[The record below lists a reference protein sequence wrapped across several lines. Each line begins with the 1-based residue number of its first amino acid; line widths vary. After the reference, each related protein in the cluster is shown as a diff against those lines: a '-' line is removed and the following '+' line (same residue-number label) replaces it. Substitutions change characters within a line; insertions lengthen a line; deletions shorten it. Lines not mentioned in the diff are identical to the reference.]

1 MSDDVSADRP
11 VPAHIAIIMDGNGRW
26 ARRRGQ
32 PRAFGHRKGVETVRE
47 IVEGTGDL
55 GVKHLTLFSFS
66 TENWRRPAD
75 EIGALFELMKHYIGA
90 DLEGLARRG
99 VKVRI
104 LGSRDG
110 LREDVAEMIRRAE
123 ERTSGNS
130 DFHLNI
136 AFNYGGRDEIVRAS
150 RAIAEAAVRGEL
162 DPANLDEAGFS
173 SWLDTAES
181 PDVDLMIRTS
191 GEQRISNFLLW
202 QAAYAEL
209 MFVDTLWPDF
219 SLDQL
224 ADAIEAYKPRSR
236 RYGGLDAGA
245 A

>member
-224 ADAIEAYKPRSR
+224 ADAIEAYKTRSR

>member
-99 VKVRI
+99 VKIRI

-224 ADAIEAYKPRSR
+224 ADAIEAYKTRSR

>member
-90 DLEGLARRG
+90 DIEGLARRG
-99 VKVRI
+99 VKIRI

-224 ADAIEAYKPRSR
+224 ADAIEAYKTRSR

>member
-32 PRAFGHRKGVETVRE
+32 PRAFGHRKGVETVRK

-75 EIGALFELMKHYIGA
+75 EIGALFELMKHYIAA
-90 DLEGLARRG
+90 DLDGLARRG
-99 VKVRI
+99 VKIRI

-110 LREDVAEMIRRAE
+110 LREDVAEMINRAE
-123 ERTSGNS
+123 ERTAGNT

-150 RAIAEAAVRGEL
+150 RAIAEAAARGEL
-162 DPANLDEAGFS
+162 DMASLDEPGFA
-173 SWLDTAES
+173 SWLDTAGS

-209 MFVDTLWPDF
+209 LFVDTLWPDF
-219 SLDQL
+219 TIEQL
-224 ADAIEAYKPRSR
+224 ADAIDAYKTRSR

>member
-11 VPAHIAIIMDGNGRW
+11 APAHIAIIMDGNGRW

-32 PRAFGHRKGVETVRE
+32 PRAFGHRKGVETVRR

-75 EIGALFELMKHYIGA
+75 EIGALFELMKHYIAA
-90 DLEGLARRG
+90 DLDGLARRG
-99 VKVRI
+99 VKIRI
-104 LGSRDG
+104 LGSREG
-110 LREDVAEMIRRAE
+110 LREDVSDMIRRAE
-123 ERTSGNS
+123 ARTADNTA
-130 DFHLNI
+130 FHLNI

-150 RAIAEAAVRGEL
+150 RAIAEAAQNGEL
-162 DPANLDEAGFS
+162 DPARLDEAAFGT
-173 SWLDTAES
+173 WLDTAES

-219 SLDQL
+219 TIDQL
-224 ADAIEAYKPRSR
+224 ADAIDAYKTRSR

>member
-1 MSDDVSADRP
+1 MSEDASADRP

-32 PRAFGHRKGVETVRE
+32 PRAFGHRKGVETVRR

-75 EIGALFELMKHYIGA
+75 EIGALFELMKHYIAA
-90 DLEGLARRG
+90 DLEGLAKRG
-99 VKVRI
+99 VRIRI
-104 LGSRDG
+104 LGSRKG
-110 LREDVAEMIRRAE
+110 LREDVAEMI
-123 ERTSGNS
+123 ERSEARTRDNS

-136 AFNYGGRDEIVRAS
+136 AFNYGGRDEIVRAT
-150 RAIAEAAVRGEL
+150 RAIAEAARAGEL
-162 DPANLDEAGFS
+162 DPASLDEESFA
-173 SWLDTAES
+173 SWLDTSDS

-209 MFVDTLWPDF
+209 LFVDTLWPDF
-219 SLDQL
+219 TIAQL
-224 ADAIEAYKPRSR
+224 ADAIEAYKTRSR